1 MTDAA
6 DRERF
11 YDEEIAPKL
20 MELAKACEA
29 RGLGFVA
36 VVEWQPGDCGHTATL
51 PAGAGPAIRM
61 AELAGRSRGNV
72 DAFMIA
78 VGKSDLARNGHNSI
92 ALMRMGFPNVP
103 TPPPSPTA
111 PEPAPAS

>member
-6 DRERF
+6 ERERF

-20 MELAKACEA
+20 LDLARACEE

-36 VVEWQPGDCGHTATL
+36 VVEWSPGDCGQTATL

-61 AELAGRSRGNV
+61 AELAGRSRGDV
-72 DAFMIA
+72 DSFVIA
-78 VGKSDLARNGHNSI
+78 IGKSDLARNGHNSI
-92 ALMRMGFPNVP
+92 ALMRMGFPNDPP
-103 TPPPSPTA
+103 TP
-111 PEPAPAS
+111 